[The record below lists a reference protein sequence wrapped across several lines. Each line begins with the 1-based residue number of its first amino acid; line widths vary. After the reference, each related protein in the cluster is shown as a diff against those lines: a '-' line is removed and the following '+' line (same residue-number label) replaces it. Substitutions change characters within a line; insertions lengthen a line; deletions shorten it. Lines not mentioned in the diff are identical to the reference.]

1 MMSVFYKPPYQL
13 LILPFIIAMFFFAEN
28 TAAQN
33 HTVEFNVVVTVKGF
47 EPSVIEVPR
56 GSEVR
61 LIFTTPDTEHSV
73 TPSAFGVEKTVIL
86 PGGETVLEFTA
97 EESGTFKLGCTTLCS
112 YRHFLFMRPVL
123 FISVLP

>member
-1 MMSVFYKPPYQL
+1 MTSIFCGPWYQL
-13 LILPFIIAMFFFAEN
+13 LILPFIFVMFLFTGN
-28 TAAQN
+28 VAAQS
-33 HTVEFNVVVTVKGF
+33 HIAEFDIVVTVKGF
-47 EPSVIEVPR
+47 IPNVIEVPQ

-61 LIFTTPDTEHSV
+61 LNFTTPDTEHSL

-86 PGGETVLEFTA
+86 PGGETALEFTA

-123 FISVLP
+123 TIRVES

>member
-1 MMSVFYKPPYQL
+1 MTSVFYKPLYQL

-28 TAAQN
+28 AAAQN
-33 HTVEFNVVVTVKGF
+33 DTVEFNVVVTVKGF

-112 YRHFLFMRPVL
+112 YRHFLFMRPMLRILVE
-123 FISVLP
+123 P

>member
-1 MMSVFYKPPYQL
+1 MTRTFYRPQYQL
-13 LILPFIIAMFFFAEN
+13 LILPFIIMMFLFTEN
-28 TAAQN
+28 VSAQSQIA
-33 HTVEFNVVVTVKGF
+33 EFNIVATVKGF
-47 EPSVIEVPR
+47 IPDVIEVPQ

-73 TPSAFGVEKTVIL
+73 TPSAFGVEKTMIL
-86 PGGETVLEFTA
+86 PGGETVLEFIA

-123 FISVLP
+123 TIRVKP

>member
-1 MMSVFYKPPYQL
+1 MTSVFYKPPYQL
-13 LILPFIIAMFFFAEN
+13 LIFPFIIAMFFFVEN
-28 TAAQN
+28 AAAQSP
-33 HTVEFNVVVTVKGF
+33 TAEFNVVVTVKGF
-47 EPSVIEVPR
+47 EPGVIEVPR

-112 YRHFLFMRPVL
+112 YRHFLFMRPMLRIV
-123 FISVLP
+123 VEP

>member
-1 MMSVFYKPPYQL
+1 MSLFYKPPYQL
-13 LILPFIIAMFFFAEN
+13 LILLFITTMFFFAEN
-28 TAAQN
+28 VAAQN
-33 HTVEFNVVVTVKGF
+33 PTAEFHVVVTVKGF

-56 GSEVR
+56 GNEVR

-97 EESGTFKLGCTTLCS
+97 EKSGTFKLGCTTLCS
-112 YRHFLFMRPVL
+112 YRHFLFMRPMLRIV
-123 FISVLP
+123 VKP

>member
-1 MMSVFYKPPYQL
+1 MTSMLYRPRYQL
-13 LILPFIIAMFFFAEN
+13 LIMSFIIAIFLSAAHA
-28 TAAQN
+28 AAQN
-33 HTVEFNVVVTVKGF
+33 HATEFHVVVTVKGF
-47 EPSVIEVPR
+47 IPDVIEVPR

-86 PGGETVLEFTA
+86 PGGATVLEFTA

-112 YRHFLFMRPVL
+112 YRHFLFMRPMLRIV
-123 FISVLP
+123 VEP